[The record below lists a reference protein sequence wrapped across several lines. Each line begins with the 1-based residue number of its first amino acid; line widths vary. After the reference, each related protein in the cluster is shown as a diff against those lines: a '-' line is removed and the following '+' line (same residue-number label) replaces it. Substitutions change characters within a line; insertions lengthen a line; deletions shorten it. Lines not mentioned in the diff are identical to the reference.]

1 MAVCG
6 CISSKSNWTGLFAD
20 CRNSSA
26 CAGVAAG
33 NRQLQPHLRVGSAL
47 RKHFLQPLLKNVWK
61 NTFFY
66 TSLLKSVCI
75 LEFLWLLWVMF
86 SFCGQEWSRNAENPT
101 LVFCGCCCGTQK
113 SWLFVHH
120 GGFSGVLVCNCI
132 TYIWKCIQEET
143 FQAKQMTL
151 IRYQYV
157 TKKLPWKHT
166 HLVWIKGVGFRTG
179 DIIQLD
185 KLVKYWQEA
194 ERQQCLHW
202 GEEHALAFLI
212 EHSQDFHAHNGWL
225 QEPQRSSP
233 VQCPAWFIIPS
244 VVKGRFAFP
253 GNSHL
258 VREQGGYLKA
268 ALTSRGYFLLWVT
281 ELHAGLHYWKFND
294 WKIDSGA

>member
-1 MAVCG
+1 MSDVLILRPRVIKKCW
-6 CISSKSNWTGLFAD
+6 KSTRA
-20 CRNSSA
+20 
-26 CAGVAAG
+26 
-33 NRQLQPHLRVGSAL
+33 
-47 RKHFLQPLLKNVWK
+47 
-61 NTFFY
+61 
-66 TSLLKSVCI
+66 
-75 LEFLWLLWVMF
+75 
-86 SFCGQEWSRNAENPT
+86 
-101 LVFCGCCCGTQK
+101 LVFCGCCCGTQE

-120 GGFSGVLVCNCI
+120 GGFFGVLVCNCI

-212 EHSQDFHAHNGWL
+212 EHSQDFHTHHGWL

-233 VQCPAWFIIPS
+233 VQWIIIPS

-253 GNSHL
+253 GKSHL

-268 ALTSRGYFLLWVT
+268 TLISRGIFYYESQSCMQAYTIENLMT
-281 ELHAGLHYWKFND
+281 EK
-294 WKIDSGA
+294 